1 MDALQQLNIAA
12 PVADVFGKI
21 EYDIIMAIARQLSR
35 NPEQLINHTSEWRI
49 QMLARMGKIDRDT
62 ARYIAQQ
69 TAGVPG
75 EIESIINETITAV
88 LAENGLAGNTD
99 VIENIEKALTAFDH
113 QAVKDKYNQVNTVMQ
128 YKAKKAYVNGVNS
141 VADKFGKNEIANKQ
155 EHLDILNKNALE
167 VTLGEKSRTEAI
179 RDTIREMSDK
189 GIPAFVDA
197 SGREWSPEAY
207 VNMDI
212 RNTAKNAALMS
223 EFECTKE
230 LGQDVILVSS
240 HAAARPLCAPY
251 QGKFYS
257 LSGKAGTITDAYG
270 KEYTYTPLSST
281 SYGEPAGLLG
291 INCGHTFR
299 GVEDGMFVN
308 NEEQYDEKE
317 NSEEYDKVVKQR
329 AMEREIRK
337 NKMKRDA
344 LKAAGDD
351 EGAKEYDLRVKR
363 DTKRMTEYCEQNNL
377 AVRMDRTQV
386 YGYTD
391 PNLKQK
397 PKEFVEIVEP
407 KKPAFVPAGS
417 IEEAQTKA
425 EAHFKEYFGDKT
437 FKGKADFKGISLDN
451 ANDICERLDK
461 LYSEYDIPPLA
472 GIKAIDPNS
481 AKGKK
486 IFADADAV
494 MAYSPIE
501 HGVFLNKNVLKN
513 SDTLAKYNRESD
525 EAWNTVMNNIDTL
538 SGSKKAMALRYKQAG
553 RALVGDGSV
562 GDYLQHEVGH
572 HVQWEVLDAKTNNL
586 IGSRM
591 SDYATKISG
600 YATASK
606 GEYIAESFSAYVKGQ
621 RNILDSE
628 FVSFMDQKRLDNFGK
643 SGIIKS
649 LDIDDYNIMIKG
661 RGVQKEVSDL
671 IIKTINDYEKKGG
684 FYISDVHCGCFFDE
698 RTGKTALF
706 QIVQTPFGLT
716 DININTDVLSGM
728 TLEQVNNIIAAT
740 DSNLPENLVEAIIHE
755 CGHAKAYKGKRPYEI
770 EKMNNELADKGVP
783 GISDIAEA
791 DGAECIAETE
801 VLLFRKAK
809 VPQAALDL
817 YDKYIEGRV
826 K

>member
-12 PVADVFGKI
+12 PVADIFGKL
-21 EYDIIMAIARQLSR
+21 EYDIIVAIARQLSK
-35 NPEQLINHTSEWRI
+35 NPDKLINHTSEWRI
-49 QMLARMGKIDRDT
+49 QMLARMGKVSKET

-69 TAGVPG
+69 TKDVPG
-75 EIESIINETITAV
+75 DVEAIINEVVTAV
-88 LAENGLAGNTD
+88 LDEHGLAGND
-99 VIENIEKALTAFDH
+99 KVIENLSKALEMFDH
-113 QAVKDKYNQVNTVMQ
+113 QAIEDKYNQVNTVMQ
-128 YKAKKAYVNGVNS
+128 YKARKAYVDGVNGV
-141 VADKFGKNEIANKQ
+141 ADRFEKGQIANKQ

-167 VTLGEKSRTEAI
+167 VTLGEKTRTEAV
-179 RDTIREMSDK
+179 RDTIREMADR

-207 VNMDI
+207 VSMDI

-223 EFECTKE
+223 EFEATKE

-281 SYGEPAGLLG
+281 SYGEPAGLFG

-299 GVEDGMFVN
+299 GVEDGLFVN
-308 NEEQYDEKE
+308 NEETYSEKE
-317 NSEEYDKVVKQR
+317 NSEEYEKVQKQR
-329 AMEREIRK
+329 RMEREIRK

-344 LKAAGDD
+344 LRAAGDE
-351 EGAKEYDLRVKR
+351 EGAREYDLKVRQGNKR
-363 DTKRMTEYCEQNNL
+363 LNEYCAENGL
-377 AVRMDRTQV
+377 TVRQDRTQV
-386 YGYTD
+386 YGYKD
-391 PNLKQK
+391 ESRKEK
-397 PKEFVEIVEP
+397 PIEFVQTVEP

-525 EAWNTVMNNIDTL
+525 KAWNTVMNNIDTL

-572 HVQWEVLDAKTNNL
+572 HVL
-586 IGSRM
+586 
-591 SDYATKISG
+591 
-600 YATASK
+600 
-606 GEYIAESFSAYVKGQ
+606 
-621 RNILDSE
+621 
-628 FVSFMDQKRLDNFGK
+628 
-643 SGIIKS
+643 
-649 LDIDDYNIMIKG
+649 
-661 RGVQKEVSDL
+661 
-671 IIKTINDYEKKGG
+671 
-684 FYISDVHCGCFFDE
+684 H
-698 RTGKTALF
+698 
-706 QIVQTPFGLT
+706 GL
-716 DININTDVLSGM
+716 
-728 TLEQVNNIIAAT
+728 
-740 DSNLPENLVEAIIHE
+740 
-755 CGHAKAYKGKRPYEI
+755 
-770 EKMNNELADKGVP
+770 LA
-783 GISDIAEA
+783 
-791 DGAECIAETE
+791 
-801 VLLFRKAK
+801 
-809 VPQAALDL
+809 
-817 YDKYIEGRV
+817 
-826 K
+826 